1 MEIKEYLDFSFGWGQ
16 QFLTQLTRFGFK
28 EQHIVLMLKYSKLL
42 QQVILKVEMK
52 DLDSVKL
59 IKRLLEQTALYL
71 LKAQELLTAQVFFIG
86 VHQESMQ

>member
-1 MEIKEYLDFSFGWGQ
+1 
-16 QFLTQLTRFGFK
+16 
-28 EQHIVLMLKYSKLL
+28 MLKYSKLL